1 MYEIFKKINSIGL
14 KKISC
19 ITKLNV
25 DISQQNKIKINT
37 NFVFRKIYLEKY
49 IINNNIRNIIKMFAL
64 SPKR

>member
-1 MYEIFKKINSIGL
+1 MYEIFKKINNIGL
-14 KKISC
+14 KKTSC
-19 ITKLNV
+19 IIKFRVEIN
-25 DISQQNKIKINT
+25 QQKSIKINT